1 VRHKD
6 YLLIENSGFVADL
19 FKDVRAWFL
28 ISNPIVKLLETS
40 EIVVGMLVELGTF
53 CHQHL
58 GTSPLKNERLD
69 CNVFSILKG
78 DFAIG

>member
-19 FKDVRAWFL
+19 FQDVRAWFL

-40 EIVVGMLVELGTF
+40 EIIVGILGELAAF
-53 CHQHL
+53 CYKDL
-58 GTSPLKNERLD
+58 GTSSFKDEGFD
-69 CNVFSILKG
+69 GNVFGILKG
-78 DFAIG
+78 DFSIG

>member
-1 VRHKD
+1 MRHNED
-6 YLLIENSGFVADL
+6 LLVENSGFVADL
-19 FKDVRAWFL
+19 FKDFRAWFL

-40 EIVVGMLVELGTF
+40 EIVVGILGELAAF

-58 GTSPLKNERLD
+58 GTRSFKDEGFD

-78 DFAIG
+78 DFTIG